1 VPFCHLRF
9 SASRPVERRYERA
22 KVPAGTLGAAFRERR
37 WSRCLEQWQA
47 AKEIG
52 VSTATYRNWEVNR
65 SVPTVKHLP
74 GAITFLGYDWRLS
87 DGTFGDRVRNART
100 GRGLSIRQLAAA
112 LGVDPSTLARWEAN
126 DGMPSAALR
135 PIIHVWLTANAT
147 SVSEGRGRK
156 TARSNTP
163 KDRRSIRCAS

>member
-1 VPFCHLRF
+1 VPFCQLAF

-22 KVPAGTLGAAFRERR
+22 KIPAGTLGATFRERR
-37 WSRCLEQWQA
+37 WSGALEQWQA

-52 VSTATYRNWEVNR
+52 VSVATYRNWEVNR

-74 GAITFLGYDWRLS
+74 AAIAFLGYDWRAPN
-87 DGTFGDRVRNART
+87 GTFGDRVRTART
-100 GRGLSIRQLAAA
+100 GCGFSIRQLAAA

-135 PIIHVWLTANAT
+135 PVILAWLTRNAA
-147 SVSEGRGRK
+147 SV
-156 TARSNTP
+156 T
-163 KDRRSIRCAS
+163 